1 MSANITLKD
10 IIERKIAYAKSER
23 DNAVPVD
30 FSVTDPY
37 DITYEEFTAIQ
48 NGEIQALEE
57 MLEDIQTM
65 SEKEFTEKYMAI
77 AKTLGKK
84 FDEELDEKYN
94 RIVEAKKKGTD
105 VYEVFENLPPKTEEV
120 GYNNAIMD
128 ILTLFNP
135 ENLFGQRP
143 D

>member
-10 IIERKIAYAKSER
+10 IIERKIFYAKSER

-48 NGEIQALEE
+48 NGEIRALEE
-57 MLEDIQTM
+57 MLADIQTM

-94 RIVEAKKKGTD
+94 RIVEAKEKGTD
-105 VYEVFENLPPKTEEV
+105 VYEIFENLPPKTEEV
-120 GYNNAIMD
+120 GYNNAIVD
-128 ILTLFNP
+128 ILMLFNP
-135 ENLFGQRP
+135 ENLFAHF
-143 D
+143 

>member
-1 MSANITLKD
+1 MRANITLKD

-23 DNAVPVD
+23 DKAVPVD

-37 DITYEEFTAIQ
+37 DITYEEFIAIQ

-57 MLEDIQTM
+57 MLADIETM
-65 SEKEFTEKYMAI
+65 SEEEFTEKYKSI

-94 RIVEAKKKGTD
+94 RIVEAKEKGTD
-105 VYEVFENLPPKTEEV
+105 VYEVFGDLPPKTEEV
-120 GYNNAIMD
+120 GYNNSVVD
-128 ILTLFNP
+128 ILMLFNP
-135 ENLFGQRP
+135 ENLFTQ
-143 D
+143 

>member
-48 NGEIQALEE
+48 NGEIRALEE
-57 MLEDIQTM
+57 MLADIQTM

-94 RIVEAKKKGTD
+94 RIVEAKKKGAD